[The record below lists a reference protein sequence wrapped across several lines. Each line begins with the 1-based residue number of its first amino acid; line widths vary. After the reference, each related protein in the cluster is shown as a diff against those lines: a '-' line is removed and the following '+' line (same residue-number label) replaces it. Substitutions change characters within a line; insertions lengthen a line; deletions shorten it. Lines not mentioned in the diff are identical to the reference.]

1 MIVTYLMMFLFVFE
15 SKSKA
20 NWFYENDD
28 FLFGIHSR
36 TFTKIFEATTL
47 RRKLNNDFPNT
58 KIL

>member
-1 MIVTYLMMFLFVFE
+1 MMFLFVFE